1 MNEDMA
7 GTLVMFVIDN
17 SIADKNKNTGVN
29 IFIDAAGKD
38 EKIRSIYVRASAERA
53 SKYGKV
59 FTIIGSIVVMSLSA
73 NISQSDAENAIC
85 NIKYSNSS
93 SLYGDDGL
101 IIEAATYSTKL
112 LGIMNVRYQGALIR
126 TGK

>member
-1 MNEDMA
+1 
-7 GTLVMFVIDN
+7 
-17 SIADKNKNTGVN
+17 
-29 IFIDAAGKD
+29 
-38 EKIRSIYVRASAERA
+38 
-53 SKYGKV
+53 
-59 FTIIGSIVVMSLSA
+59 MSLSA